1 MSGIGSLYLRIYG
14 DGSQIISKEEEEMKK
29 KNLKKGLAM
38 VLTAATVCSLAMPA
52 AAGEVAE
59 EAAGQENMETENT
72 EEVVVEDTQ
81 NAASSDVTEEDTSS
95 NEGAAAE
102 ESAAAET
109 DAAAEENAEAAES
122 VVIETDGAQDAEAE
136 NESADD
142 TPVEGQISAVSEE
155 NAADETDKPVE
166 GEITAVSEETADTQ
180 PVGEIEVD
188 SSSVNA
194 DDNVVIAADDKPY
207 LALGEN
213 LSADQ
218 RAKVLDLMGIDAANL
233 DDYNVVYVSNAQEHQ
248 YLDEYLPS
256 EKIGT
261 RALSSVVI
269 VKREEGNGLN
279 ISTKNIN
286 YCTIGMYK
294 NALATAG
301 LKDADIIVA
310 GPTPISGTAAL
321 IGAMQ
326 AYSEMTGEP
335 VDEESLDAAMNEI
348 VVTGELS
355 DILTNAEDG
364 EVEEFIAYVKQK
376 VLEGGLKDESSI
388 RKCIEE
394 ALDKYDFSM
403 TDDEIDEIVKVLLKI
418 SKLDIDVD
426 SLLDQAKTL
435 YDKVK
440 NSQEAQ
446 SLFARIIQ
454 AIQDFI
460 KNLFQW

>member
-1 MSGIGSLYLRIYG
+1 
-14 DGSQIISKEEEEMKK
+14 MKK
-29 KNLKKGLAM
+29 RSLKKWLAM
-38 VLTAATVCSLAMPA
+38 LLTAITVCSLAVPTM
-52 AAGEVAE
+52 AGEVE
-59 EAAGQENMETENT
+59 MESTSEAAGSEITE
-72 EEVVVEDTQ
+72 
-81 NAASSDVTEEDTSS
+81 
-95 NEGAAAE
+95 
-102 ESAAAET
+102 
-109 DAAAEENAEAAES
+109 DA
-122 VVIETDGAQDAEAE
+122 
-136 NESADD
+136 
-142 TPVEGQISAVSEE
+142 SEE
-155 NAADETDKPVE
+155 EAVE
-166 GEITAVSEETADTQ
+166 GEITEDTDAADAAEGESAEDNVEADTVEGEITVEDEDKAE
-180 PVGEIEVD
+180 PVGEIETD
-188 SSSVNA
+188 TGGVNA

-218 RAKVLDLMGIDAANL
+218 RATVLSLMGINAANL
-233 DDYNVVYVSNAQEHQ
+233 DDYNVVYITNQEEHQ
-248 YLDEYLPS
+248 YLDAYLPS

-269 VKREEGNGLN
+269 VKREKGNGLN

-286 YCTIGMYK
+286 YCTVGMYK

-310 GPTPISGTAAL
+310 GPSPISGTAAL
-321 IGAMQ
+321 IGAMK

-355 DILTNAEDG
+355 DIITNADDG

-388 RKCIEE
+388 RKCIED

-403 TDDEIDEIVKVLLKI
+403 TDDEKNELTNVLLKI

-426 SLLDQAKTL
+426 ALLDQAKSL
-435 YDKVK
+435 YDQIK
-440 NSQEAQ
+440 NSEDAQ
-446 SLFARIIQ
+446 GFFARIFQGIR
-454 AIQDFI
+454 DFF
-460 KNLFQW
+460 KNLFNW